1 MFRASLLIALSMM
14 TGCANAVIR
23 GLTACE
29 TGPHVAMYAAPDS
42 QRLRM
47 LLKPYERVRI
57 DSIGD
62 GWTRI
67 RVDHQNR
74 YFHGWVKSTD
84 VGMNSDE
91 AYELA
96 TNAEAVRKRE
106 AVNEF
111 LAEHPE
117 MPPEM
122 RAALME
128 YRIELGMPAE
138 AATALY
144 CAPDGVEDYQDGER
158 RMQRL
163 TWLGMHK
170 SARTVITI
178 QGGKIVAI
186 RRGMGS
192 AEDIYR

>member
-1 MFRASLLIALSMM
+1 MSLVAAISMM
-14 TGCANAVIR
+14 TGCTNAVIR

-29 TGPHVAMYAAPDS
+29 TGPAISMYAAPDS
-42 QRLRM
+42 QQLRKY
-47 LLKPYERVRI
+47 LTPYERVRI

-62 GWTRI
+62 GWTKVRME
-67 RVDHQNR
+67 RDGY
-74 YFHGWVKSTD
+74 YFRGWVRSFEIAE
-84 VGMNSDE
+84 NE
-91 AYELA
+91 ADAVELA
-96 TNAEAVRKRE
+96 KNAEAVRKRE
-106 AVNEF
+106 AVNGF
-111 LAEHPE
+111 LAEHSE

-122 RAALME
+122 RAALMD

-144 CAPDGVEDYQDGER
+144 CVPDGVEDYQDGER

-163 TWLGMHK
+163 TWLRGVNERE
-170 SARTVITI
+170 RTVITV